1 MKWTDILKNN
11 FRTWEPLADFLQ
23 LNENQK
29 SLILKKSNFILNLP
43 LRLAQKIEKSTL
55 DDPILKQF
63 LPILEEEKPYPNFSP
78 SPTQENRFLLSQQL
92 LQKYSGRALL
102 ISTQACAM
110 HCRYCFRRHFDYKQ
124 GDFSFKKEIEILK
137 ENPTL
142 SEVILSGGDPLSL
155 QNKYLKKLI
164 RSLSEIS
171 HLKLIRW
178 HTRFP
183 IGIPE
188 RIDSEFLNILEESP
202 LQQVFVIHCN
212 HFKELDTEN
221 VEALKKIQKLGIP
234 VLNQAVLLKGV
245 NNSIPTLKR
254 LCLTLASNG
263 ILSYYLH
270 YLDKVE
276 GAGHFQVSKKE
287 AQDLIEALRCELP
300 GYALPNL
307 VEEQAG
313 ASSKTNISFQQNT

>member
-11 FRTWEPLADFLQ
+11 FRKWEPLADFLQ
-23 LNENQK
+23 LNESQK

-63 LPILEEEKPYPNFSP
+63 LPILEEEKPIQIFHLLLLKKTDSFFHNNYFKNTLAGPYSSP
-78 SPTQENRFLLSQQL
+78 HKPVPCTAGTVLD
-92 LQKYSGRALL
+92 AIL
-102 ISTQACAM
+102 ITNKETSVL
-110 HCRYCFRRHFDYKQ
+110 
-124 GDFSFKKEIEILK
+124 KKK
-137 ENPTL
+137 SKSSKKNPTL

-155 QNKYLKKLI
+155 QNKYLKKLL
-164 RSLSEIS
+164 RALSEIS

-221 VEALKKIQKLGIP
+221 VEALKKFK
-234 VLNQAVLLKGV
+234 
-245 NNSIPTLKR
+245 NS
-254 LCLTLASNG
+254 A
-263 ILSYYLH
+263 YQY
-270 YLDKVE
+270 
-276 GAGHFQVSKKE
+276 
-287 AQDLIEALRCELP
+287 
-300 GYALPNL
+300 
-307 VEEQAG
+307 
-313 ASSKTNISFQQNT
+313 